1 MAGHGEVLV
10 AGLAR
15 PRAARPL
22 VAAAVQVRL
31 VLDGVGAGPVLQ
43 QRLETIILQTSIME
57 MEMMKILQ
65 LQGTALGRRDLIS

>member
-15 PRAARPL
+15 PRPARPL

-43 QRLETIILQTSIME
+43 QGLESILCT
-57 MEMMKILQ
+57 
-65 LQGTALGRRDLIS
+65 DNHN